1 VVRKILKPNRLKF
14 IKLEYT
20 TMGIYELS
28 YNEKN
33 VRKLSSNGFSR
44 LKKKILE
51 NVYEPLKVWK
61 KGNVVLSG
69 NQRLSVMRSL
79 VENEGYDI
87 QKVNVAIYD
96 VDDRTA
102 KFIELSDNEHE
113 GQYDLD
119 KLVEEMGSITEFDL
133 KDVLDPKLV
142 KKIETKISSESE
154 ENIDLDDVPSL
165 DILETNTTDIII
177 NNVPKIDSILF
188 YDTIDSVS
196 KMVGIKNQWEALK
209 IILKAAEDLDLDD
222 LMEYRSRL
230 KKG

>member
-1 VVRKILKPNRLKF
+1 
-14 IKLEYT
+14 
-20 TMGIYELS
+20 MGIYELS